1 MDERK
6 LKKITK
12 RELLEILLS
21 QAKRIEE
28 LELELEDCNEKI
40 KSKEIKIDNV
50 GSIAEASMQLNGIF
64 EAAQATID
72 QYMANV
78 YDKCKKLEDDTK
90 EECQRLKTEALEYVA
105 QFENSKNKLLGKKK
119 NKISKSTNK
128 VESVKIKNKSS
139 KGMKK
144 RKVSS

>member
-1 MDERK
+1 M
-6 LKKITK
+6 
-12 RELLEILLS
+12 
-21 QAKRIEE
+21 
-28 LELELEDCNEKI
+28 
-40 KSKEIKIDNV
+40 
-50 GSIAEASMQLNGIF
+50 
-64 EAAQATID
+64 
-72 QYMANV
+72 
-78 YDKCKKLEDDTK
+78 
-90 EECQRLKTEALEYVA
+90 KTETLEYVA